1 QDPGRA
7 READRAQEQADPAW
21 FGIAVATIDGHVYEV
36 GDSSRAATG
45 TLLPAAEAGPAAWP
59 GRGGARGRAAR
70 RLGRRAGTPLAALPT
85 VAGVR
90 VAFDE
95 MLEGDLVRPPWRAVH
110 DWLAKASPGE
120 LERRRREAELRFRR
134 LGITFSVGSEG
145 GDSDRLIP

>member
-1 QDPGRA
+1 MRLA
-7 READRAQEQADPAW
+7 
-21 FGIAVATIDGHVYEV
+21 
-36 GDSSRAATG
+36 
-45 TLLPAAEAGPAAWP
+45 
-59 GRGGARGRAAR
+59 GARGAPAPRS
-70 RLGRRAGTPLAALPT
+70 GGTALAPLRS

-145 GDSDRLIP
+145 GDPDRLIPFDVVPRVLSAAEWSGLAAGLAQRVRALNAFLAEDRKSTRLNSSH

>member
-1 QDPGRA
+1 TGPGARA
-7 READRAQEQADPAW
+7 RAARRP
-21 FGIAVATIDGHVYEV
+21 
-36 GDSSRAATG
+36 RAATG
-45 TLLPAAEAGPAAWP
+45 TRRPAAEAGAAARL
-59 GRGGARGRAAR
+59 GRGGARVRAAR
-70 RLGRRAGTPLAALPT
+70 PPCGRRGTPLAALPT

-145 GDSDRLIP
+145 GDSDRLIPFDVVPRLLSAADWRRLPPP